1 MIVKK
6 ISNYNASRYAT
17 DQFETDQDVN
27 TDIKNYDTDFNTVFM
42 CLQGRVRF
50 GPGTSGNA
58 GENIQGTF
66 LTIVT
71 SGANTESTYMHN
83 MGAIPVG
90 YIVLGQDK
98 AGSLY
103 QLAATGTGW
112 TTTTISLKC
121 SVATVTFNL
130 FLLK

>member
-17 DQFETDQDVN
+17 DQYDN
-27 TDIKNYDTDFNTVFM
+27 SDIKNYDTDFNSVFT

-58 GENIQGTF
+58 GENVYGAF

-71 SGANTESTYMHN
+71 NAIANTETTFTHN
-83 MGAIPVG
+83 MGSIPVG
-90 YIVLGQDK
+90 YLVIGQDK
-98 AGSLY
+98 AGSLF
-103 QLAATGTGW
+103 QLAATGTAW
-112 TTTTISLKC
+112 TATTISLKC